1 MGRRILLYD
10 FVEKLIEDL
19 FVFWCMHVGDLR
31 FKRFNPSLSQFQM
44 LSPPL
49 HSSICLINPTVCMNA
64 YIYIYICHEIVPEG
78 LMIIIIHST
87 VVMVDCHGQDHA
99 ALMRACFV
107 VLDVPD
113 IMGK

>member
-1 MGRRILLYD
+1 
-10 FVEKLIEDL
+10 
-19 FVFWCMHVGDLR
+19 
-31 FKRFNPSLSQFQM
+31 M

-49 HSSICLINPTVCMNA
+49 HSSRCLINPTVYMNA
-64 YIYIYICHEIVPEG
+64 SIHICHEIVPEG

-87 VVMVDCHGQDHA
+87 VIMVDCHGQDHA

-113 IMGK
+113 IMAK